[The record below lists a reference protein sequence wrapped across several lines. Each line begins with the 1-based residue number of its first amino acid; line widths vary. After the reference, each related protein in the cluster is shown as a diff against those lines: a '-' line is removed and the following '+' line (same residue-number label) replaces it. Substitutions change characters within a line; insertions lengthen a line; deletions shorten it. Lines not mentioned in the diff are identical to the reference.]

1 MKKSSKTKK
10 KKIMVPDNSKD
21 LAYKYKLL
29 SDLMD
34 YTPDVIYFKDTKGR
48 LLMVNKAYTKGLK
61 TTAKKV
67 LGKTDFDFFSKKRA
81 EIMAKDDD
89 QILKKGKA
97 IVDKIE
103 RATRHDGVDNYV
115 STTKIP
121 RYDSKGKIIGLI
133 GITRDITRR
142 MQLEQVWKDKVRIE
156 KKVEMLEGMNKLK
169 SEFISSVSHELR
181 TPLAIIKQLV
191 SLIFDGTV
199 GEINSKQKEVLL
211 KTKNNIK
218 RLKKI
223 IDEVLDISRI
233 ERGALKFNYTLIN
246 LKDLIEESAD
256 FFKEIAKDR
265 GIDLKYKLPKNQVN
279 IFIDCDRVNQI
290 LFNLIDNAIKFTEEE
305 GKIKIEVKV
314 LETKVRIGVSDT
326 GMGITKTGMN
336 ELFNKFVQVSQN
348 TIAEKKGIGLGLS
361 LAKELVER
369 HGGEIWV
376 ESKLG
381 IGSKFYFT
389 LPRFYNLDIL
399 DVDIKNKI
407 NNLLDKG
414 RSIYFINVSIVNYR
428 EFKLRA
434 KIKPKKLFR
443 DLENIID
450 HAFSEICKSK
460 RKKLYIVKMNIRNG
474 QCNIIF
480 PNATEKKA
488 MAVSERVKEQIK
500 DYFSEHKVENVFI
513 TVGIMP
519 YPTPDKSLTMR
530 KLPANIHI
538 KEMYIGS
545 KMRRF
550 KRIPYEPDVDIIL
563 SKNVTEPSKAVDMSR
578 GGVCLITKASLAA
591 DSEVGIKFELSKNEQ
606 IIQTK
611 ARITWIKNLD
621 QLPGEKNTRSKVG
634 LEFIKL
640 KTKDQKLLLKELK
653 L

>member
-1 MKKSSKTKK
+1 MKKSTKIKK
-10 KKIMVPDNSKD
+10 KKAVATIDSKD
-21 LAYKYKLL
+21 LSYKYKLF

-34 YTPDVIYFKDTKGR
+34 HIPDVIYFKDRKGR
-48 LLMVNKAYTKGLK
+48 LLMVNKAYIKGLK

-67 LGKTDFDFFSKKRA
+67 IGKTDFDFFSKKRA
-81 EIMAKDDD
+81 EKMLKDD
-89 QILKKGKA
+89 QKVLKSGKPV
-97 IVDKIE
+97 IDKIE
-103 RATRHDGVDNYV
+103 RATRHDGIDNYV

-121 RYDSKGKIIGLI
+121 RYDNKGKVIGLV

-142 MQLEQVWKDKVRIE
+142 MQLEQIWKDKVKIE
-156 KKVEMLEGMNKLK
+156 KKVEMLEGMNRLK

-191 SLIFDGTV
+191 SLMADGIV
-199 GEINSKQKEVLL
+199 GEINHKQKEILS

-233 ERGALKFNYTLIN
+233 ERGALKFNYALIN

-256 FFKEIAKDR
+256 FFKGIAKDR
-265 GIDLKYKLPKNQVN
+265 GIDLTYKLPRKQVN

-290 LFNLIDNAIKFTEEE
+290 IFNLIDNAIKFTESE
-305 GKIKIEVKV
+305 GKIKIEIKV
-314 LETKVRIGVSDT
+314 FETKVRIGVIDT
-326 GMGITKTGMN
+326 GIGINKAGMK
-336 ELFNKFVQVSQN
+336 ELFNKFVQVSQSAD
-348 TIAEKKGIGLGLS
+348 AEKKGIGLGLS

-381 IGSKFYFT
+381 VGSKFYFT
-389 LPRFYNLDIL
+389 LPRFYRLDIL
-399 DVDIKNKI
+399 DDSVKNKI

-414 RSIYFINVSIVNYR
+414 KTIYFISVLIVNYR
-428 EFKLRA
+428 EFQLRT
-434 KIKPKKLFR
+434 KVKSKKLFK

-450 HAFSEICKSK
+450 QVFSEVCKD
-460 RKKLYIVKMNIRNG
+460 KKKSQIVKMDIKNG

-488 MAVSERVKEQIK
+488 MIVSDMVKERTR
-500 DYFSEHKVENVFI
+500 DYFSEIKVEDVFI
-513 TVGIMP
+513 TVGVMP
-519 YPTPDKSLTMR
+519 YPTPDESLEVK

-545 KMRRF
+545 KMRRI
-550 KRIPYEPDVDIIL
+550 KRIPYEPHVDIML
-563 SKNVTEPSKAVDMSR
+563 SKNLIESSKTIDISI
-578 GGVCLITKASLAA
+578 GGVCIVTKVTLAA
-591 DSEVGIKFELSKNEQ
+591 DSEIDIKFELPKNK
-606 IIQTK
+606 IIICTK
-611 ARITWIKNLD
+611 ARVTWIKNLER
-621 QLPGEKNTRSKVG
+621 LPKENFIRSKVG

-640 KTKDQKLLLKELK
+640 KPKDRNLLLKELEV
-653 L
+653 